1 MHLTVYD
8 SYNAKWVAKM
18 MENIELANTSNAYSA
33 ANTIKFDASNHTQ
46 KHMLWK
52 QFVAC
57 HYDGYSAASISDYI
71 NNPVFQEPLLKSDYF
86 GNKFDKKMY
95 IDLRDSLGYTNEI
108 EKLIR
113 NDSNLTVTI
122 ELKNAIMHKMRLWV
136 WGYINGEYL
145 YMLVDGGLTLK
156 YKTYTI
162 KLQDD
167 ALEACK
173 IQQKKV
179 S

>member
-1 MHLTVYD
+1 
-8 SYNAKWVAKM
+8 M

-52 QFVAC
+52 QFVAW
-57 HYDGYSAASISDYI
+57 HYDGYSAAPISDYI

-86 GNKFDKKMY
+86 GNKFDKKKY

-113 NDSNLTVTI
+113 NDSKLTVTI
-122 ELKNAIMHKMRLWV
+122 ELKNAIMHKMRL
-136 WGYINGEYL
+136 
-145 YMLVDGGLTLK
+145 
-156 YKTYTI
+156 
-162 KLQDD
+162 
-167 ALEACK
+167 
-173 IQQKKV
+173 
-179 S
+179 